1 MLFMLVSCFMTTK
14 TGHAG
19 SRIAQAHSR
28 MSPVQVV
35 EDIPFSLY
43 PDYTVGPGITPGLL
57 SLTTGQALA
66 G

>member
-1 MLFMLVSCFMTTK
+1 MTTK

-19 SRIAQAHSR
+19 SRIAQAHSGIT
-28 MSPVQVV
+28 PGEGV

-57 SLTTGQALA
+57 SLTEGQALA